1 MDQRARE
8 QQLNRI
14 YRSFAERDLAGM
26 QAEAAPDFEFQTVT
40 GARLG
45 RTEPYR
51 GPDGLAEYMA
61 DVERAWVELRLVVH
75 GFEHRE
81 DATLA
86 TGRVWARTSDA
97 LTDLPA
103 GWVWL
108 YRDGRL
114 VRGEVYDSVEAARER
129 FDGLA

>member
-1 MDQRARE
+1 MDQRERE
-8 QQLNRI
+8 QQLKRI
-14 YRSFAERDLAGM
+14 YRSFAERDLEGM
-26 QAEAAPDFEFQTVT
+26 QAEAGPDFEFQTVT
-40 GARLG
+40 GARVG

-51 GPDGLAEYMA
+51 GPAGLAEYLA

-81 DATLA
+81 NATLA
-86 TGRVWARTSDA
+86 TGRVWARSAQA

-108 YRDGRL
+108 YTGGRL
-114 VRGEVYDSVEAARER
+114 VRCEVYDSVEAARGR
-129 FDGLA
+129 FDGLG